1 MLCVSYITVFSQIL
15 INNAFANL
23 MYMQNGGDREVQASC
38 IVEEF
43 DRHKALGWVYPL
55 EQFHL
60 DNFEESKIKYLPS
73 IQNDYNCKF
82 SPGENCS
89 ELWRLENWDFK
100 DSRSLLEDIRWED
113 LPTIILTNKGDK
125 MDERTYTILA
135 DQRNGLSIR
144 STGPVMV
151 LLCSKETT
159 QNRFCYQFNISKKEI
174 NVFKFYT
181 WKDNITDSKDTS
193 IKYRTFRSILLES
206 TWRHFEIGFESSG
219 KILLLDKNINRVIVE
234 HADDLLKSYTEL
246 NLIIRSNQT
255 SAWKI
260 SENRFLLTKT
270 TQVSP
275 MGPRVEIPFR
285 DLCISLFVASCRHC
299 EMIFYY
305 MDVTNR
311 TILSYDRTTVS
322 FPHIDIIT
330 KDRSINLSWNKG
342 DSDSLT
348 TYMLTY
354 QGIDDGSSNRTC
366 SKRRR
371 SAGFLTS
378 RYSEFIITDL
388 IPKTKYNITISTLL
402 YEIDQQFLIE
412 TLDSDSPLIKNI
424 EIYAMDSHT
433 VYFRYDL
440 NPTGIPTG
448 IKIKIHTGNSSADCR
463 SVVTKIQK
471 CSFWEKYCIRV
482 DNLEKYKE
490 YTFSL
495 SVKAEHSDSFEDE
508 VYKSAY
514 TSEKVPASPENVSH
528 KIMQCETNEDY
539 SKLKVTWDYPYF
551 PNGTI
556 SKFNISLQN
565 LDVISDEP
573 VYIMSN
579 VSVDAL
585 LPSYSVEVSNITY
598 GAKYKLFLKSVNT
611 IYKSNLFTM
620 EIQTENIKKYIHKKP
635 RLLHNNESIGFH
647 LPMLGWKID
656 SYQFTVVIQ
665 NVYSSTSRRDDKMLK
680 EIGVNK
686 LCNNNDIMWK
696 STYENVDSQTIFMVE
711 KELNEIEYK
720 SRPKIQYCIT
730 YLIKSK
736 YCGKM
741 YLLKGVNHT
750 VQVGCIVEESKR
762 DKALGWIYPL
772 ESFDFQ
778 GPVEYN
784 TTYLPNIQSVYNCK
798 FSPKEKC
805 VQSWRLNSS
814 WYNDNS
820 SSLLEDSR
828 WDDLRTIILRNTTE
842 NITFSKSQKQAFS
855 VRSSGVVT
863 ISLCPAMHTMG
874 ACHQFKIKKKEIQF
888 YRNSTLENNKQF
900 SRDILAKDEWRH
912 FEIDLSQPGNISLLD
927 KSINGSVLLSENFPN
942 NISEMNLIL
951 ESDQESAWKISES
964 E

>member
-89 ELWRLENWDFK
+89 ELWRLENWNFEDN
-100 DSRSLLEDIRWED
+100 RSLLEDIRWED

-311 TILSYDRTTVS
+311 TILSYDRTTQESWTEIMLTQKDVSSSLSLFVETKFVNHTYVTDGWWAIDDVRVCHNNEVKFGHLKLTPIGNRNGKIDNDLYCKFMGTETSRLTKIDVDEAKS

-402 YEIDQQFLIE
+402 YETDQQFLIE
-412 TLDSDSPLIKNI
+412 TLDS
-424 EIYAMDSHT
+424 
-433 VYFRYDL
+433 
-440 NPTGIPTG
+440 
-448 IKIKIHTGNSSADCR
+448 
-463 SVVTKIQK
+463 
-471 CSFWEKYCIRV
+471 
-482 DNLEKYKE
+482 
-490 YTFSL
+490 
-495 SVKAEHSDSFEDE
+495 
-508 VYKSAY
+508 
-514 TSEKVPASPENVSH
+514 VPASPENVSH

-539 SKLKVTWDYPYF
+539 SKLKITWDYPYF

-585 LPSYSVEVSNITY
+585 FPSYSVEVSNITY
-598 GAKYKLFLKSVNT
+598 GAKYKLFLQSVNT

-635 RLLHNNESIGFH
+635 RLLHNNESMGFH

-665 NVYSSTSRRDDKMLK
+665 NFYSSTSRRDDKMLK
-680 EIGVNK
+680 EIGINK
-686 LCNNNDIMWK
+686 LCNNSDIMWT
-696 STYENVDSQTIFMVE
+696 STYENVDSQAIFMVE

-720 SRPKIQYCIT
+720 SRPNIQYCIT

-741 YLLKGVNHT
+741 YDAVYYENVLKSVPNMSLVTEPVNKSKCKSVVFSLYFINIFILLIT
-750 VQVGCIVEESKR
+750 YI
-762 DKALGWIYPL
+762 IY
-772 ESFDFQ
+772 
-778 GPVEYN
+778 Y
-784 TTYLPNIQSVYNCK
+784 I
-798 FSPKEKC
+798 
-805 VQSWRLNSS
+805 
-814 WYNDNS
+814 
-820 SSLLEDSR
+820 
-828 WDDLRTIILRNTTE
+828 
-842 NITFSKSQKQAFS
+842 
-855 VRSSGVVT
+855 
-863 ISLCPAMHTMG
+863 
-874 ACHQFKIKKKEIQF
+874 
-888 YRNSTLENNKQF
+888 
-900 SRDILAKDEWRH
+900 
-912 FEIDLSQPGNISLLD
+912 
-927 KSINGSVLLSENFPN
+927 
-942 NISEMNLIL
+942 
-951 ESDQESAWKISES
+951 
-964 E
+964 